1 MLLQLGDLNTLAIGV
16 DDSLNRAQSLVKVS
30 ECDGEVGSGHDDP
43 LYVDPIGLISST
55 KVDGHGG
62 VDVEVE
68 QVAKLVLAT
77 GDEDPRAA
85 LSAATELRRAA
96 SRLEAAVVRR
106 ARIAGWSWA
115 EIAAVLGV
123 SKQAARS

>member
-1 MLLQLGDLNTLAIGV
+1 
-16 DDSLNRAQSLVKVS
+16 
-30 ECDGEVGSGHDDP
+30 
-43 LYVDPIGLISST
+43 
-55 KVDGHGG
+55 
-62 VDVEVE
+62 VEVE

-96 SRLEAAVVRR
+96 RRLEAGVVRR

-123 SKQAARS
+123 SKQAVHRKYGRS

>member
-1 MLLQLGDLNTLAIGV
+1 
-16 DDSLNRAQSLVKVS
+16 
-30 ECDGEVGSGHDDP
+30 
-43 LYVDPIGLISST
+43 
-55 KVDGHGG
+55 VDG
-62 VDVEVE
+62 EVE

-96 SRLEAAVVRR
+96 SRLEAGVVRR

-123 SKQAARS
+123 SKQAVLRKYGRS

>member
-1 MLLQLGDLNTLAIGV
+1 
-16 DDSLNRAQSLVKVS
+16 
-30 ECDGEVGSGHDDP
+30 
-43 LYVDPIGLISST
+43 
-55 KVDGHGG
+55 
-62 VDVEVE
+62 VEVE

-77 GDEDPRAA
+77 GDPRAA

-96 SRLEAAVVRR
+96 SRLEAGVVRR

-123 SKQAARS
+123 SKQAVHRKYGRS